1 MSDPQFSQEEQDA
14 ARRLAHEITGLL
26 DGKDKRIGW
35 LVLAAVAAAFIV
47 DASPV
52 PLRAFKQFAEQAQ
65 KYLRALIAHQKE
77 TLH

>member
-26 DGKDKRIGW
+26 DGKDKNVCW
-35 LVLAAVAAAFIV
+35 LALCTATSAFAV

-52 PLRAFKQFAEQAQ
+52 PLRLFKHFAEHAL
-65 KYLRALIAHQKE
+65 KYIRALIAHQKE